1 MDIMERAK
9 ELLQREKCSCVL
21 MRNGEPA
28 LSWERGIR
36 PILLW
41 LEEDPGFLKGAVVAD
56 KVIGKA
62 AAMLF
67 VYGGVHSVY
76 TGVISQPAAD
86 FFTASGIPFTADKTV
101 PGIRNRDNTG
111 PCPMESV
118 ALGLTNPEEAYREF
132 RKRILNR

>member
-1 MDIMERAK
+1 MDMLQQAK
-9 ELLQREKCSCVL
+9 ELLHQEKCSCVL
-21 MRNGEPA
+21 MRNGKPS

-41 LEEDPGFLKGAVVAD
+41 LEEDLDFLKGAAVAD

-67 VYGGVHSVY
+67 VYGGVSAVY
-76 TGVISQPAAD
+76 TDVISRPAAEY
-86 FFTASGIPFTADKTV
+86 FAAAGIPFTADRTV
-101 PGIRNRDNTG
+101 EGIRNRDNTG

-118 ALGLTNPEEAYREF
+118 ALDLSDPEGAYLEF
-132 RKRILNR
+132 RRRILNR